1 MRVARRIKY
10 YKTERLGALSDGIF
24 AIVLTLLVLELR
36 LPPASNDPGQV
47 WQALVENNHEL
58 IGWVVSFVV
67 LARMWA
73 IHHDTLASLRLVSSR
88 TILINFLFLGAISLV
103 PFAAKLVGTYEF
115 TDPMAI
121 MVFSGMLGIT
131 GLTLGWVISAA
142 EADARL
148 HTPEHRG
155 FGWRVRHH
163 LLIVPLI
170 AVGAILAS
178 LLHPALGLGVLFI
191 EAIVAIIALVTTGG
205 DDELEAPVAVVTTE
219 ERRD

>member
-1 MRVARRIKY
+1 MAKRIRY

-24 AIVLTLLVLELR
+24 AIVLTLLVLELK
-36 LPPASNDPGQV
+36 LPAATGTGSQV
-47 WQALVENNHEL
+47 WLALAANLHEL

-73 IHHDTLASLRLVSSR
+73 IHHDTLAALRLVSSR
-88 TILINFLFLGAISLV
+88 TILINFLFLGTISLV

-121 MVFSGMLGIT
+121 IVFSAMLGLT
-131 GLTLGWVISAA
+131 GLTLGWVIAAA

-155 FGWRVRHH
+155 FGWRARHH
-163 LLIVPLI
+163 LLFVPLI
-170 AVGAILAS
+170 AVAAILVS
-178 LLHPALGLGVLFI
+178 LLHPALGLGVLFV
-191 EAIVAIIALVTTGG
+191 EAIAAIIALVSSGP
-205 DDELEAPVAVVTTE
+205 DDELDEPALIVVTE
-219 ERRD
+219 NRD

>member
-1 MRVARRIKY
+1 MAKRIRY

-36 LPPASNDPGQV
+36 LPEAAGTDNQV
-47 WQALVENNHEL
+47 WVALADNAHEL
-58 IGWVVSFVV
+58 LGWVVSFVV

-88 TILINFLFLGAISLV
+88 TILINFLFLGTISLV

-121 MVFSGMLGIT
+121 VVFSAMLGLT
-131 GLTLGWVISAA
+131 GLTLGWVIAAA

-148 HTPEHRG
+148 HVKEHRG
-155 FGWRVRHH
+155 FGWRARHH
-163 LLIVPLI
+163 LLFVPLI
-170 AVGAILAS
+170 AVAAILAS

-191 EAIVAIIALVTTGG
+191 EAIAAIIALVTTGD
-205 DDELEAPVAVVTTE
+205 DDELDGPDLVVVSE
-219 ERRD
+219 GRD

>member
-1 MRVARRIKY
+1 MAKRIRY

-36 LPPASNDPGQV
+36 LPPATDEGSQV
-47 WQALVENNHEL
+47 WEALVENNHEL

-88 TILINFLFLGAISLV
+88 TILINFVFLATISLV

-121 MVFSGMLGIT
+121 IVFSAMLGLT
-131 GLTLGWVISAA
+131 GLTLGWVITAA

-148 HTPEHRG
+148 HISEHRG
-155 FGWRVRHH
+155 FGWRARHH
-163 LLIVPLI
+163 LLFVPLI
-170 AVGAILAS
+170 AAAAILAS
-178 LLHPALGLGVLFI
+178 LLHPALGLGVFFI
-191 EAIVAIIALVTTGG
+191 EAIAAIIALVSSGP
-205 DDELEAPVAVVTTE
+205 DDELDDPELVIVSGD
-219 ERRD
+219 RD

>member
-1 MRVARRIKY
+1 MAKRIRY

-36 LPPASNDPGQV
+36 LPAATGTGSQV
-47 WQALVENNHEL
+47 WLALAANLHEL

-73 IHHDTLASLRLVSSR
+73 IHHDTLAALRLVSSR
-88 TILINFLFLGAISLV
+88 TILINFLFLGTISLV

-121 MVFSGMLGIT
+121 IVFSAMLGLT
-131 GLTLGWVISAA
+131 GLTLGWVIAAA

-155 FGWRVRHH
+155 FGWRARHH
-163 LLIVPLI
+163 LLFVPLI
-170 AVGAILAS
+170 AVAAILVS
-178 LLHPALGLGVLFI
+178 LLHPALGLGVLFV
-191 EAIVAIIALVTTGG
+191 EAIAAIIALVSSGP
-205 DDELEAPVAVVTTE
+205 DDELDEPALIVVTE
-219 ERRD
+219 NRD

>member
-1 MRVARRIKY
+1 MAKRIRY

-36 LPPASNDPGQV
+36 LPAATGTGSQV
-47 WQALVENNHEL
+47 WLALAANLHEL

-73 IHHDTLASLRLVSSR
+73 IHHDTLAALRLVSSR
-88 TILINFLFLGAISLV
+88 TILINFLFLGTISLV

-115 TDPMAI
+115 SDPMAI
-121 MVFSGMLGIT
+121 IVFSAMLGLT
-131 GLTLGWVISAA
+131 GLTLGWVIAAA

-155 FGWRVRHH
+155 FGWRARHH
-163 LLIVPLI
+163 LLFVPLI
-170 AVGAILAS
+170 AVAAILVS
-178 LLHPALGLGVLFI
+178 LLHPALGLGVLFV
-191 EAIVAIIALVTTGG
+191 EAIAAIIALVSSGP
-205 DDELEAPVAVVTTE
+205 DDELDEPALIVVTE
-219 ERRD
+219 NRD